1 MHPILAGKGRLLP
14 YLAASI
20 PLGAVLTALLARPGA
35 YSVAEGAALSF
46 PLALVFAF
54 LGLSAWYPCRSL
66 PLAKGKTAIL
76 AISHFTAALVTSAV
90 WVLLGAGVS
99 RLLAFIPSFESMADG
114 YTEQVLPLFAVG
126 VLLYLLSVAL
136 HYVLLSFEA
145 AREAERREAAQSLL
159 AREAQLKALKS
170 QVQPHF
176 LFNCLNSISALAGS
190 DPPRA
195 REMCVKLG
203 DFLRQSLAVGEK
215 SSIPVA
221 EEMSLAKSYLE
232 VEQVRFGKRLAV
244 EEDVNPSGRDC
255 LVPPL
260 LLQPLVENAVVH
272 GISTLAEGGSVRMEA
287 SRAGNRLRIVIENPY
302 DPESPAKRPSG
313 GLGLKIVRD
322 RLAALY
328 GPEALFAARL
338 LEDRHLAIISIPLH
352 GAWLRTA
359 LGAVGEGLAPPARS
373 WPYRRS
379 HPAALSSR
387 SFGRFASL
395 RMTKGGGAPFVT
407 CPSRP
412 GVALSEKSSRGLI
425 E

>member
-1 MHPILAGKGRLLP
+1 MHPILARKGRLLP
-14 YLAASI
+14 YLAASL
-20 PLGAVLTALLARPGA
+20 PLAAVLTALLARPEA
-35 YSVAEGAALSF
+35 YSVAEAAALSL

-66 PLAKGKTAIL
+66 ALERGRVPLLIATHG
-76 AISHFTAALVTSAV
+76 TAALVTSGA
-90 WVLLGAGVS
+90 WVLLGAGVV
-99 RLLAFIPSFESMADG
+99 RLLALVPLFANIVQG
-114 YTEQVLPLFAVG
+114 YDAQVLPLFAVG

-145 AREAERREAAQSLL
+145 AREAERREAKQSLL

-190 DPPRA
+190 DPARA
-195 REMCVKLG
+195 REMCVKLA

-215 SSIPVA
+215 ASIPVA

-232 VEQVRFGKRLAV
+232 VERIRFGKRLSV
-244 EEDVNPSGRDC
+244 EEEINPSGKDC

-272 GISTLAEGGSVRMEA
+272 GISTLAEGGAVRMEA

-302 DPESPAKRPSG
+302 DPESPAKRPRG

-328 GPEALFAARL
+328 GPDALFAARL
-338 LEDRHLAIISIPLH
+338 LEDRHLAIISIP
-352 GAWLRTA
+352 
-359 LGAVGEGLAPPARS
+359 V
-373 WPYRRS
+373 
-379 HPAALSSR
+379 AAH
-387 SFGRFASL
+387 
-395 RMTKGGGAPFVT
+395 
-407 CPSRP
+407 
-412 GVALSEKSSRGLI
+412 
-425 E
+425 

>member
-1 MHPILAGKGRLLP
+1 MP
-14 YLAASI
+14 YLAAWI
-20 PLGAVLTALLARPGA
+20 PLGAVLTALLGRPGA
-35 YSVAEGAALSF
+35 YSMAEAAALSF

-66 PLAKGKTAIL
+66 PLVKGRAALL
-76 AISHFTAALVTSAV
+76 AVSHGTAALVTSGV
-90 WVLLGAGVS
+90 WVLLGAGIA
-99 RLLAFIPSFESMADG
+99 RLLDLVPSFSGVTDG
-114 YTEQVLPLFAVG
+114 YDAQILPLFAVG

-145 AREAERREAAQSLL
+145 TREAERREATQSLL

-215 SSIPVA
+215 ASIPVA

-232 VEQVRFGKRLAV
+232 VEQVRFGKRLSV
-244 EEDVNPSGRDC
+244 EEEVNPSGKDC

-302 DPESPAKRPSG
+302 DPESPALRPHG

-328 GPEALFAARL
+328 GGEALFAARR
-338 LEDRHLAIISIPLH
+338 LEDRHLAIISIPVH
-352 GAWLRTA
+352 
-359 LGAVGEGLAPPARS
+359 
-373 WPYRRS
+373 
-379 HPAALSSR
+379 AA
-387 SFGRFASL
+387 
-395 RMTKGGGAPFVT
+395 
-407 CPSRP
+407 
-412 GVALSEKSSRGLI
+412 
-425 E
+425 

>member
-1 MHPILAGKGRLLP
+1 MHPILARKGRLLP

-20 PLGAVLTALLARPGA
+20 PLAAVLTALLARPSA
-35 YSVAEGAALSF
+35 YSVGEAAALAF
-46 PLALVFAF
+46 PLAVVFAF

-66 PLAKGKTAIL
+66 PLARGRAAIL
-76 AISHFTAALVTSAV
+76 AMSHATAALVTSAA
-90 WVLLGAGVS
+90 WVLLGAGIV
-99 RLLAFIPSFESMADG
+99 RLMALVPEFAGVAEG
-114 YTEQVLPLFAVG
+114 YGAQVLPLFAVG

-145 AREAERREAAQSLL
+145 AREAERREAQLSLL
-159 AREAQLKALKS
+159 AREAQLKALKA

-215 SSIPVA
+215 ASIPVA
-221 EEMSLAKSYLE
+221 EEMSLARSYLE
-232 VEQVRFGKRLAV
+232 VERVRFGDRLLV
-244 EEDVNPSGRDC
+244 EEEINPSGKDC

-272 GISTLAEGGSVRMEA
+272 GISTLAGGGAVRLEA
-287 SRAGNRLRIVIENPY
+287 SRSGNRLRIVIENPY
-302 DPESPAKRPSG
+302 DPESPDRRPHG

-328 GPEALFAARL
+328 GREALFAARR
-338 LEDRHLAIISIPLH
+338 LEDRHLAIISIPVP
-352 GAWLRTA
+352 T
-359 LGAVGEGLAPPARS
+359 
-373 WPYRRS
+373 
-379 HPAALSSR
+379 
-387 SFGRFASL
+387 
-395 RMTKGGGAPFVT
+395 
-407 CPSRP
+407 
-412 GVALSEKSSRGLI
+412 
-425 E
+425 